1 MRHLIKSFQQHVG
14 HRGTHFYD
22 EVTCNFLY
30 WNEVIQFL
38 KTFPVEATP
47 DTFAE
52 RLTEALANYDPET
65 EYLAVH
71 QRGSSVSVELYTD
84 PGKTTSIG
92 QPQ

>member
-1 MRHLIKSFQQHVG
+1 MKHLSRSFQTHAG
-14 HRGTHFYD
+14 IRGCHFYD
-22 EVTCNFLY
+22 EQTCNFLH

-38 KTFPVEATP
+38 KEFPVEAGP

-52 RLTEALANYDPET
+52 RLTDALANYNPDF

-71 QRGSSVSVELYTD
+71 QRGSSVSVELYMD
-84 PGKTTSIG
+84 PGKATSVG

>member
-1 MRHLIKSFQQHVG
+1 MKHLVKSFQTHKDM
-14 HRGTHFYD
+14 RGVHFYD
-22 EVTCNFLY
+22 ENTCNFLH

-38 KTFPVEATP
+38 KTFPVESGP

-52 RLTEALANYDPET
+52 RLTEALANYDPDT

-92 QPQ
+92 QLQ